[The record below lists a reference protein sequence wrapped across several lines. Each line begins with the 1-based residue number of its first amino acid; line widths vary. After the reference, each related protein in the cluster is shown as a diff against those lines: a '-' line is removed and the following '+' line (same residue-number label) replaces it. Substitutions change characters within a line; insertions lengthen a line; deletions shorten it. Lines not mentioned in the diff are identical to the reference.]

1 LACFVSLRDSKLSAR
16 RKTVN
21 DPNFTTA
28 LHRQTREAES
38 MTTALGS
45 RWPSI
50 AALAAGLALRLY
62 FVLWFPAQSGDGPMY
77 QALARN
83 WLTHGIYGLDSGS
96 GQILPTSYRL
106 PGYPAFL
113 AAVSFFFRRGD
124 LPLLLAQVLMDLM
137 TCLLVAA
144 LAGWL
149 VSQESRKRVQ
159 LAALWLA
166 ALCPFLA
173 NYTAVALTE
182 VLATFW
188 TTAALVIFIG
198 CLGGREMYV
207 LRFGSRAIKIN
218 AWLAGGL
225 AVGMGT
231 LVRPETPLLLIAL
244 GIVLLWRVIQR
255 RNWSNTFR
263 VGALAAAGLVL
274 PLIPWGVRNAATM
287 HQFQFLAPRYAESAT
302 EVAPRGFY
310 SWTNTW
316 LVRFRDVYLTIWKLD
331 TDTIPVSD
339 IPNSAFDSPEE
350 RARVAT
356 LLYNYNKVCCE
367 VTSDWDAQFAAIAR
381 ERTARHPL
389 RTYFIVPAERVFVL
403 WFTPRIELLPYSGN
417 LRPIKASF
425 AEDPVD
431 FSVTLLLC
439 VIAVAYVVLAAMG
452 ITRSLRRRLF
462 TNSQNYMIGLL
473 VTFCIVRTLF
483 FTHVETPEPRYVLE
497 CFPAVF
503 ALGALW
509 WFRRAA

>member
-1 LACFVSLRDSKLSAR
+1 MTATAR
-16 RKTVN
+16 SRFQTTV
-21 DPNFTTA
+21 
-28 LHRQTREAES
+28 
-38 MTTALGS
+38 
-45 RWPSI
+45 
-50 AALAAGLALRLY
+50 ALAAGLALRLY
-62 FVLWFPAQSGDGPMY
+62 FVLRFPAQSGDGPMY

-83 WLTHGIYGLDSGS
+83 WLAHGIYGLDPGS

-113 AAVSFFFRRGD
+113 AAISFVFRRGD
-124 LPLLLAQVLMDLM
+124 LPLLLAQVFVDLM
-137 TCLLVAA
+137 TCLLVAT

-149 VSQESRKRVQ
+149 VPQESRRRVQ

-188 TTAALVIFIG
+188 TTVALVVFVG
-198 CLGGREMYV
+198 CFAGRETFA
-207 LRFGSRAIKIN
+207 LKIGSRRVKIN

-225 AVGMGT
+225 AVGIGT

-244 GIVLLWRVIQR
+244 GLVLLWRAIR
-255 RNWSNTFR
+255 RGSWSRTLQ

-274 PLIPWGVRNAATM
+274 PLIPWGVRNTVTM

-331 TDTIPVSD
+331 TDTIPISD

-356 LLYNYNKVCCE
+356 LLDSYNKVCCE
-367 VTSDWDAQFAAIAR
+367 VTSEWDAQFAAIAR

-389 RTYFIVPAERVFVL
+389 RTYFIVPVKRAFVL
-403 WFTPRIELLPYSGN
+403 WFTPRIELLPYGGN

-431 FSVTLLLC
+431 FSITLLLSA
-439 VIAVAYVVLAAMG
+439 IAIGYVVLAAAG
-452 ITRSLRRRLF
+452 LARSLRRRVF
-462 TNSQNYMIGLL
+462 TDPQKYMIGLL
-473 VTFCIVRTLF
+473 VTFCVVRTLF

-503 ALGALW
+503 ALSSLW
-509 WFRRAA
+509 WVRRAA